1 VNALFQLLSDQEIPT
16 LLEMMRE
23 FYSQQ
28 QMQFDEP
35 AASSAVT
42 RALGNPDLAQIYLI
56 FRGTEMAGYFALTF
70 CFSLEFH
77 GRFALLDEIYLR
89 EPYRRQKLGKAVVA
103 FAEDLCRKA
112 GVKALRL
119 EVGRENQGAQE
130 LYRAAGLKEDERN
143 LMTKWL

>member
-1 VNALFQLLSDQEIPT
+1 MNALFQLLSDQELPT

-23 FYSQQ
+23 FYGQQ
-28 QMQFDEP
+28 HMQFDEV
-35 AASSAVT
+35 AASRAVNRT
-42 RALGNPDLAQIYLI
+42 LENPDLAQIYLI
-56 FRGTEMAGYFALTF
+56 FRGTELAGYFALTF

-77 GRFALLDEIYLR
+77 GRFALLDELYLR
-89 EPYRRQKLGKAVVA
+89 EPFRRQKLGKAVVA

-119 EVGRENQGAQE
+119 EVGRENQGAQS
-130 LYRAAGLKEDERN
+130 LYRSAGLKEDERN